1 MGIDF
6 FPDSEYIGKQNLFPM
21 DINGPTTKPLSSGD
35 KAVLQK
41 LKEKAWLTL
50 LKLYVPLF
58 LMLVYVYYKMEPGGT
73 FRGRPVKYTMAE
85 FKTVFPFFAAFFG
98 AVFLFFVIKDFRR
111 LVLPFFREALNDTKY
126 CQSFL
131 SRKYLD
137 PIYNKCLLFYP
148 DRENFYIEVCPED
161 FDSIGNGEDLYLEV
175 ASVTGEVLYLKSGD
189 RVFKEP
195 AEFSFSDR

>member
-1 MGIDF
+1 
-6 FPDSEYIGKQNLFPM
+6 M
-21 DINGPTTKPLSSGD
+21 DINGPTTKPLSPAD

-41 LKEKAWLTL
+41 LKEKAWFTL

-58 LMLVYVYYKMEPGGT
+58 LMLVYVYYKMEPGESYG
-73 FRGRPVKYTMAE
+73 GRRAKYTMAE

-111 LVLPFFREALNDTKY
+111 LVLPFFKEARNDTKY
-126 CQSFL
+126 CHAFL

-137 PIYNKCLLFYP
+137 PIYSKCLLFYP

-175 ASVTGEVLYLKSGD
+175 ASVTGAVLYLKCGD

>member
-1 MGIDF
+1 M
-6 FPDSEYIGKQNLFPM
+6 N
-21 DINGPTTKPLSSGD
+21 INGPMAKPFSPED

-41 LKEKAWLTL
+41 LKGKAWFTL

-58 LMLVYVYYKMEPGGT
+58 LMLVYIYYKMEPSES
-73 FRGRPVKYTMAE
+73 FSGRRARYRME
-85 FKTVFPFFAAFFG
+85 FQTVFPYFAAFFG

>member
-1 MGIDF
+1 M
-6 FPDSEYIGKQNLFPM
+6 
-21 DINGPTTKPLSSGD
+21 PTTKPLSPED

-41 LKEKAWLTL
+41 LKEKAWFTL
-50 LKLYVPLF
+50 LKLYAPLF
-58 LMLVYVYYKMEPGGT
+58 LMLVYIYFKMEPGGSIG
-73 FRGRPVKYTMAE
+73 GRPSKYRAE

-111 LVLPFFREALNDTKY
+111 LILPFFKEVRNDTKY
-126 CQSFL
+126 CHAFL

-137 PIYNKCLLFYP
+137 PLYGKCLLFYP
-148 DRENFYIEVCPED
+148 DRENFYIEISPED

>member
-1 MGIDF
+1 MEIKG
-6 FPDSEYIGKQNLFPM
+6 PM
-21 DINGPTTKPLSSGD
+21 TKPLSSQD

-41 LKEKAWLTL
+41 LKERAWFTL

-58 LMLVYVYYKMEPGGT
+58 LMLVYIYNKMEPVGSIGG
-73 FRGRPVKYTMAE
+73 RQAKYRAE

-98 AVFLFFVIKDFRR
+98 AVFLFFVIRDFRR
-111 LVLPFFREALNDTKY
+111 LILPFFTEARNDTKY
-126 CQSFL
+126 CRAFL

-137 PIYNKCLLFYP
+137 PLYGKCLLFYP
-148 DRENFYIEVCPED
+148 DRENYYIEICPED